1 MLTILFLAVGSVMVF
16 VLVLLAVVVVAIKQE
31 PQAEELAANRPM
43 RLPRGFVACSVCM
56 SASPTSLQPTTMIT
70 ENRGLPPGNHP
81 AGQKAPRNEGLSA
94 VTPPAGHRDPMS
106 ADRATGAVQPCSTA
120 PKSEGGDS
128 HCRHTRSIR

>member
-1 MLTILFLAVGSVMVF
+1 MLTILFLAVGGVMVF

-31 PQAEELAANRPM
+31 PQTEELTTQPPNAI
-43 RLPRGFVACSVCM
+43 PRGFVACSASM

-70 ENRGLPPGNHP
+70 ENRALPPGNHP

-94 VTPPAGHRDPMS
+94 VAPPAGHRDPMS
-106 ADRATGAVQPCSTA
+106 ADRATGMVQPRSTA

-128 HCRHTRSIR
+128 HCRLTRSSR